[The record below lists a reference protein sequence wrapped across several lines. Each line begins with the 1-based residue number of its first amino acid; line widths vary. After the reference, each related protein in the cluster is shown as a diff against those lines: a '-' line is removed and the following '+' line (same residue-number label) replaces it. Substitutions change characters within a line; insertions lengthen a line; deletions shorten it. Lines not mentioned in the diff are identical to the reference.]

1 MGHTFT
7 VPDRAYQAIAA
18 VAASQGQTPEALF
31 QAWLAEI
38 ERAAWRQMDVER
50 DAEGNPVIYSS
61 TAEFLAS
68 LGADEAQVA
77 RIRAREEA
85 AERNGAVERAVFA
98 E

>member
-1 MGHTFT
+1 MSHTFT
-7 VPDRAYQAIAA
+7 VPDRAYQAIEA

-38 ERAAWRQMDVER
+38 EHAARRQMDVER
-50 DAEGNPVIYSS
+50 DAEGNPVIYAS

-68 LGADEAQVA
+68 LGADDARVA
-77 RIRAREEA
+77 RMRAREEA
-85 AERNGAVERAVFA
+85 AERNGTVERAVFA